1 MKRLVVLPVFL
12 LSLLVG
18 SPWENGFNESFNGK
32 LRNERL
38 NTEFFYTLKEAKVL
52 IEARRQHYNQIRPHS
67 SLGDKPPAPRA
78 VITGKADPVYAT
90 QRLQPDQAFPQMLS
104 ALT

>member
-1 MKRLVVLPVFL
+1 MKRLVVLPALL

-18 SPWENGFNESFNGK
+18 NPWENGFNESFNGK
-32 LRNERL
+32 LRDELL
-38 NTEFFYTLKEAKVL
+38 NTEIFYTFKETKAL
-52 IEARRQHYNQIRPHS
+52 IEARKQHYNQIRLHS
-67 SLGDKPPAPRA
+67 SLDYTPPAPRT

-90 QRLQPDQAFPQMLS
+90 QRLQPDQAFPQTPV

>member
-18 SPWENGFNESFNGK
+18 CPWENGFNESFNGK
-32 LRNERL
+32 LRDERL
-38 NTEFFYTLKEAKVL
+38 NTELFYKLKEAKVL
-52 IEARRQHYNQIRPHS
+52 IETRRQHYNQIRPHS
-67 SLGDKPPAPRA
+67 LFGDKPPAPRA

-90 QRLQPDQAFPQMLS
+90 QRLQLDQAFPQTPV
-104 ALT
+104 A